1 MIDRTGEGPVAGV
14 RRVGEVVESASHHFV
29 AQCYRLYESPP
40 LGAFVHTEEPSHEQG
55 EVSHTYAVV
64 YRVSTQALDPGR
76 PVIARGEDEESEEEI
91 YRSNPQLSR
100 LLCTRFE
107 ALVVGHGNDGT
118 GVNHYLPPLPPR
130 IHAFV
135 YPCDGEDTA
144 RFTRSLDFL
153 ALLVSSVP
161 ADQGMTDE
169 VVAACLRRAAVYTE
183 DPGGFL
189 LGAGKGL
196 AARLVGDM
204 PRLNSIL
211 RRLSP

>member
-1 MIDRTGEGPVAGV
+1 MIDGTGGGT
-14 RRVGEVVESASHHFV
+14 RRVGEVVESASHRFV
-29 AQCYRLYESPP
+29 AQCYRLYEAPP
-40 LGAFVHTEEPSHEQG
+40 LGAFVHTEEPSDERGDG

-107 ALVVGHGNDGT
+107 ALVVGHGSNGT

-135 YPCDGEDTA
+135 YACTGDDTA

-153 ALLVSSVP
+153 GLLVSSVP

-169 VVAACLRRAAVYTE
+169 VVAACLRRAATTTD
-183 DPGGFL
+183 DPTGFL

-196 AARLVGDM
+196 AVRLVGDM
-204 PRLNSIL
+204 PRLSSIL